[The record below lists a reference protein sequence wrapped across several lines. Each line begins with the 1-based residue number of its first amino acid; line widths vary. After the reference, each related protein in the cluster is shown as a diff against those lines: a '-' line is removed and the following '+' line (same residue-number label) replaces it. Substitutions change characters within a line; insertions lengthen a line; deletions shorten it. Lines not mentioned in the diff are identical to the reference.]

1 MEDASKGVP
10 VGHMS
15 SGNNVGRDCTSRCRS
30 RACAAKSVVENVR
43 LSVSQSSQSHAGS
56 CHKGF
61 EKVWRICLSLHVLP
75 CLITAVYTFH
85 CLPNCYTHSHHT
97 NKVHANTCKH
107 ATGASASREHTMKP
121 SPLRPRQ
128 RSRQQA
134 QRHNAPSRN
143 D

>member
-61 EKVWRICLSLHVLP
+61 ESAEDLPLASMLTDTHPILVCLLVGLGKLVVYLGPATATRFLP
-75 CLITAVYTFH
+75 
-85 CLPNCYTHSHHT
+85 P
-97 NKVHANTCKH
+97 
-107 ATGASASREHTMKP
+107 
-121 SPLRPRQ
+121 
-128 RSRQQA
+128 
-134 QRHNAPSRN
+134 
-143 D
+143 